1 MIVFVV
7 GTDTGVGK
15 TVTTAALAVRSG
27 PGTIVVKPAQTG
39 VGPDEPDVVVVRR
52 LAGCEVVEFTR
63 LADPLAPD
71 TAARLRG
78 EAIPSVGEHA
88 ARIRDL
94 ARTRGT
100 VIVEGAGG
108 IRVRLD
114 TAGGTIRDLAA
125 DLAADHPVRVHVVT
139 RIGLGTLNHTE
150 LTVDALR
157 SRGLEPDGLV
167 LGSVP
172 AELGLAE
179 RCNRTELPRVTG
191 VPITGAIPE
200 SAGALAPE
208 LFRERACSWWTS
220 PEGRSGAPGRATL
233 ARRGLGSGDRGA
245 RGIRTSG

>member
-15 TVTTAALAVRSG
+15 TVTTAAIAVRAG
-27 PGTIVVKPAQTG
+27 PGAVVVKPVQTG
-39 VGPDEPDVVVVRR
+39 VGTDEPDIAVVRR

-78 EAIPSVGEHA
+78 DVIPTVGEHA
-88 ARIRDL
+88 ARVRAL
-94 ARTRGT
+94 ARTRET

-108 IRVRLD
+108 VRVRLD
-114 TAGGTIRDLAA
+114 TAGGALPDLAA
-125 DLAADHPVRVHVVT
+125 DLAADHRVRVLVVT

-172 AELGLAE
+172 EELGLAE

-191 VPITGAIPE
+191 VPIVGAIP
-200 SAGALAPE
+200 AGAGDLAPE
-208 LFRERACSWWTS
+208 LFRERAASWSTGQS
-220 PEGRSGAPGRATL
+220 
-233 ARRGLGSGDRGA
+233 
-245 RGIRTSG
+245 